1 MNGVKNGLY
10 GLLGEKLSHSMSPQI
25 HSIIFEKLKKSGCYH
40 IFEVQKNDL
49 NPAVK
54 GLLALGAVGVNV
66 TIPYKQDVM
75 ESLDHISDE
84 AEAIGAVNTIHFNG
98 GVSIGY
104 NTDYYGFK
112 MMLDR
117 FGVEICG
124 KSFVVLG
131 SGGAAKSVVKCLEDF
146 GAKRICMAS
155 RDSSRARS
163 EFKGIDVMDYNELEE
178 SEGMDTVINC
188 TPCGMYPNTESS
200 PLDEKAVR
208 KFSCVVDLIY
218 NPRTT
223 MLMKL
228 AEGNGIKAINGLYM
242 LVGQAVKAQEIWN
255 NAQICGEDLEDIYR
269 QVGSML

>member
-1 MNGVKNGLY
+1 MNSVKNGLY
-10 GLLGEKLSHSMSPQI
+10 GLVGEKLSHSMSPQI
-25 HSIIFEKLKKSGCYH
+25 HSIIFEKLQKSGCYH
-40 IFEVQKNDL
+40 IFEVQRNDL
-49 NPAVK
+49 KSAVK

-75 ESLDHISDE
+75 ESLDYISE
-84 AEAIGAVNTIHFNG
+84 ESEAIGAVNTIHFNQG
-98 GVSIGY
+98 AAMGY

-117 FGVEICG
+117 FGVEIDG
-124 KSFVVLG
+124 KSFAVLG
-131 SGGAAKSVVKCLEDF
+131 SGGAAKSVVKCLADF
-146 GAKRICMAS
+146 GAKKICMVS
-155 RDSSRARS
+155 RDVESAKA
-163 EFKGIDVMDYNELEE
+163 EFENIDVIGYRDIAE
-178 SEGMDTVINC
+178 SKDMDTVINC

-223 MLMKL
+223 MIMKQ
-228 AEGNGIKAINGLYM
+228 AEDNGIKAINGLYM

-255 NAQICGEDLEDIYR
+255 NVQICEEDLEDIYS